1 MFYALMLTGKLGW
14 NLAQR
19 VSHGAG
25 GILEFTVTI
34 TNITEVEREYKVWIG
49 LFTLEGSVITTF
61 PLEQTFT
68 VGAGATVSFKLTAK
82 VDYSDCILQ
91 ASLYDIAT
99 GEMGAALQT
108 ILEQPPSPIEQVTPA
123 ITSIT
128 GIAAMGM
135 IISIIPGMLEGGG

>member
-61 PLEQTFT
+61 PLEQT
-68 VGAGATVSFKLTAK
+68 
-82 VDYSDCILQ
+82 CR
-91 ASLYDIAT
+91 
-99 GEMGAALQT
+99 GEGL
-108 ILEQPPSPIEQVTPA
+108 S
-123 ITSIT
+123 
-128 GIAAMGM
+128 
-135 IISIIPGMLEGGG
+135 

>member
-1 MFYALMLTGKLGW
+1 MFYALMLSGQLGW

-19 VSHGAG
+19 VSHRAE
-25 GILEFTVTI
+25 GILQFTVTI

-61 PLEQTFT
+61 PLEQIFA
-68 VGAGATVSFKLTAK
+68 VGAGATVSFNLTTK

-108 ILEQPPSPIEQVTPA
+108 ILEQPPSPIEQVSP
-123 ITSIT
+123 
-128 GIAAMGM
+128 
-135 IISIIPGMLEGGG
+135 MLGLVGAVLTLGLVVSFVPKMLKG